1 MEVEDVHR
9 WHEEIFTRMA
19 KAGWVEKFAYAEG
32 QGWFV
37 TWTAA
42 GAALSQVLKA
52 LSATLGL
59 REHDR
64 AALGFDALARGEPL
78 PAGLTLQVPDVHPLV
93 KEGWIE
99 AVDQLALARDE
110 DGLLILMHLVAN
122 YAPDHKTPISNN

>member
-1 MEVEDVHR
+1 MQVEDVHR
-9 WHEEIFTRMA
+9 WHDEIFTRMA

-42 GAALSQVLKA
+42 GAGHSQVLKA
-52 LSATLGL
+52 LSEALGL

-64 AALGFDALARGEPL
+64 AALGFDALVRGEPL
-78 PAGLTLQVPDVHPLV
+78 PSELTLQVTDVHPLM
-93 KEGWIE
+93 KEGWRDAI
-99 AVDQLALARDE
+99 DQLALARDE

>member
-19 KAGWVEKFAYAEG
+19 KAGWVETFAYAEG

-37 TWTAA
+37 TWSAA
-42 GAALSQVLKA
+42 GAGHSQILKA
-52 LSATLGL
+52 LSETLGL

-64 AALGFDALARGEPL
+64 AALAFDALARNETL
-78 PAGLTLQVPDVHPLV
+78 PDGLALPVADVHPLV
-93 KEGWIE
+93 KDGWCE
-99 AVDQLALARDE
+99 AIDQLALARDE

>member
-1 MEVEDVHR
+1 MQVEDVHR

-42 GAALSQVLKA
+42 GAGHAQVLKA
-52 LSATLGL
+52 LSGALGL
-59 REHDR
+59 RAHDS
-64 AALGFDALARGEPL
+64 AAFGFDALVRGESL
-78 PAGLTLQVPDVHPLV
+78 PNGLTLQVADVHPLV
-93 KEGWIE
+93 MEGWCDAI
-99 AVDQLALARDE
+99 DQLALARDE

-122 YAPDHKTPISNN
+122 YAPDHKTPITKN